1 VATSAHP
8 DGQRQMI
15 AAARALLD
23 LGLHSVSK
31 HGNLSVRVPG
41 TDQMLLSSVSTL
53 DQLGEEQIALLDLD
67 GNRLEGEV
75 LPVMAEVIHMHA
87 VVYQLRPEIGGVIHT
102 HSPHATAFA
111 VASRPI
117 ERVYEG
123 LARWEQVDPVP
134 VAAYGPRG
142 SRESIDNIR
151 RAIESTP
158 ATKAVLLA
166 NHGVLVFDR
175 NLESAVRV
183 HTGLEEAAQLS
194 LLADSI
200 GGPKEIPIEMAQAA
214 IRRRDEFAR
223 TG

>member
-1 VATSAHP
+1 
-8 DGQRQMI
+8 MI

-41 TDQMLLSSVSTL
+41 RDQMLLSSVSTL

-151 RAIESTP
+151 RALESTP

-175 NLESAVRV
+175 DLGSAVRV
-183 HTGLEEAAQLS
+183 HAGLEEAAQLS

-200 GGPKEIPIEMAQAA
+200 GGPREIPLEMAQAA